1 MWTVVVNR
9 HRVAANRKAAPG
21 DRTPVFRIA
30 RGKHGKPHYA
40 DRVSFPQGAELVYDL
55 DHPLPCGA
63 TVWLEAPSLVEEGGE
78 AAARDRGA
86 GPARP
91 DLMDALM

>member
-21 DRTPVFRIA
+21 DRTPIFQIA

-40 DRVSFPQGAELVYDL
+40 RVSFPQSAELVYDL
-55 DHPLPCGA
+55 EHPMPCGA
-63 TVWLEAPSLVEEGGE
+63 TVWLEAPSLVEEV
-78 AAARDRGA
+78 
-86 GPARP
+86 ARP
-91 DLMDALM
+91 PRGTVEPGR